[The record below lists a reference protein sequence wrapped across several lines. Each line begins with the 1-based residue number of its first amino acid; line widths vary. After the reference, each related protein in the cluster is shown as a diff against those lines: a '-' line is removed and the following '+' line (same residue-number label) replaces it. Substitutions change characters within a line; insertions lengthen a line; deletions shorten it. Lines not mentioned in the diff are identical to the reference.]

1 LSNGKPYF
9 KFRYCL
15 GEFYG
20 PGFTAFEKLLQ
31 DWRDTG
37 NLQGL
42 VLTG

>member
-9 KFRYCL
+9 KFRYHL
-15 GEFYG
+15 GEFG

-31 DWRDTG
+31 GWRDTD